1 MTEISS
7 NNLNAHYSSQAK
19 VELPENTIAVPPQTL
34 PSYHAFDEKDANS
47 KFEIINKDIYEGTKR
62 EKGKPAKNF
71 WTKYLGFVAI
81 VLGIIGV
88 KKLFK

>member
-1 MTEISS
+1 MAEVSS
-7 NNLNAHYSSQAK
+7 NNLNAHYTSQAK
-19 VELPENTIAVPPQTL
+19 VERSENIVAVPPKTL
-34 PSYHAFDEKDANS
+34 PSYHAFDEKDANRRM
-47 KFEIINKDIYEGTKR
+47 EMINKDIYEGTKN

-81 VLGIIGV
+81 VLGIIGI